1 MCATSFSRFTQ
12 RSLRLRR
19 AHSRCHR
26 ISSHTSPKASTTLLR
41 PQLLCLLPVGADYR
55 AGSPTGKAPPFRDAC
70 FRSEQITG
78 RDHPLEKP
86 RLSATHAKCG
96 RQDHGSLST
105 KLQNQC
111 IHTDQTSSIL
121 LLLRTRRAYCLRD
134 QTKGRDPFISLNF
147 LLPGHARS
155 PVRVSSGY
163 QCRAPNPIPRSGP
176 RRHGRD
182 VAPALD
188 TGFRK
193 TDSRHNR
200 WS

>member
-19 AHSRCHR
+19 ADSRCHR
-26 ISSHTSPKASTTLLR
+26 ISSHASPEASTTLLR
-41 PQLLCLLPVGADYR
+41 PQLLCFLPVGADYR
-55 AGSPTGKAPPFRDAC
+55 AGSPTGKAPPFRDARQMRTSGSWILVDKAAESVHSHRPDAPALFC
-70 FRSEQITG
+70 FSE
-78 RDHPLEKP
+78 RV
-86 RLSATHAKCG
+86 A
-96 RQDHGSLST
+96 
-105 KLQNQC
+105 
-111 IHTDQTSSIL
+111 
-121 LLLRTRRAYCLRD
+121 RTAFEIKR
-134 QTKGRDPFISLNF
+134 KGRVLFISLN
-147 LLPGHARS
+147 LLRPGRARS

-188 TGFRK
+188 TDFRK
-193 TDSRHNR
+193 TDSLHNR